1 MNDHTLNFVHQPT
14 INYFILFENAKPAA
28 PIQKKK
34 QCTFGS
40 LHTNFTFGL
49 ACIHQWWRCTCKNI
63 IYFCTDSCR
72 PRCSTNVL
80 SNTSMKQLRRQKVY
94 ETFYE
99 HASNINF
106 CVLHYNDSG
115 LTTHT
120 FANLYTHQAVYKE
133 NGPLMFAIYTKECF
147 RGRGR
152 GGGGG
157 ENLGHDEVLSNQLA
171 QDAKGQMSRLVNPS
185 NPTHTMH
192 LFL

>member
-152 GGGGG
+152 GGG
-157 ENLGHDEVLSNQLA
+157 EKTLDMMKCLA
-171 QDAKGQMSRLVNPS
+171 ISSHKMQKGKWAD
-185 NPTHTMH
+185 
-192 LFL
+192 